1 MTRRRIKPD
10 IFDIESDE
18 LDRMMTPDPGINPGG
33 IRERALEAVRER
45 GPQRENKEKTKAS
58 QAYWAKYRASKNA
71 RGDDDG
77 DEP

>member
-1 MTRRRIKPD
+1 MGKLRPSD
-10 IFDIESDE
+10 IFDIGNDD
-18 LDRMMTPDPGINPGG
+18 LGRMLAPDPGIKPGG
-33 IRERALEAVRER
+33 IREQALEAVRER

-77 DEP
+77 EVP